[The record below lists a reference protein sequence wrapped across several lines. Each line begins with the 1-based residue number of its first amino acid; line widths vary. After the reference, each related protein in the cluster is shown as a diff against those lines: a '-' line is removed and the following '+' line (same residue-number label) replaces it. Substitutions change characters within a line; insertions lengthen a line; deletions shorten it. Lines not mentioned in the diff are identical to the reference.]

1 MSKQNKSEKRG
12 QGRPMAVISWP
23 TGKFTRTDVF
33 ERMKDKCE
41 PLTVQKHLDWDMFAH
56 VKDKDGNE
64 KFCNVDKTKLRRNS
78 LLVLLPE
85 RREPNSANGLG
96 AKQKVFALR
105 TSVANHP
112 EWLEVKA
119 AKPAKVKPAKTK
131 TVKVKPAKT
140 KTVKAK
146 ALKTASKS
154 TMTVPVVDAVSPAT
168 KQYEEIKNI
177 LAQPTPV
184 VPVPVPEV
192 TAPAPEAVTAP
203 EPAAVS

>member
-1 MSKQNKSEKRG
+1 MSKQTKSEAKRG
-12 QGRPMAVISWP
+12 QGRPMAVINWP
-23 TGKFTRTDVF
+23 ASKFTRTDVF
-33 ERMKDKCE
+33 ERMDGKCT

-85 RREPNSANGLG
+85 RREPNSVNGLG

-105 TSVANHP
+105 ASVANHP

-119 AKPAKVKPAKTK
+119 AKTAKVKPAKTVK
-131 TVKVKPAKT
+131 TPKTPKVKMP
-140 KTVKAK
+140 KAV
-146 ALKTASKS
+146 
-154 TMTVPVVDAVSPAT
+154 TVPVVDAVSPAT

-184 VPVPVPEV
+184 VPAPEV
-192 TAPAPEAVTAP
+192 TAPAPEAVTVP